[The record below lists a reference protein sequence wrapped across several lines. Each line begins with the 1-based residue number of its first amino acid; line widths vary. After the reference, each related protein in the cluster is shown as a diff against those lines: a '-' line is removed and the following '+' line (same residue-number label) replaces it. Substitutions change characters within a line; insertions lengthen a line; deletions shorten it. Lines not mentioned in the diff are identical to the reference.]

1 MQKIKPDANVQ
12 SLNKEPKVEVY
23 IVHLQKLS
31 KAVELFAK
39 AKFG

>member
-1 MQKIKPDANVQ
+1 MPKNKPDANVQ

-23 IVHLQKLS
+23 IAHVQKLN
-31 KAVELFAK
+31 KAVELFTT